1 MRDSAPGGSSES
13 IVAVQET
20 IVEEM
25 AGLRDALA
33 KYEYLVALGK
43 ELEVDGEHVRRDEH
57 LLTGCQARVWIS
69 AEVTAGIMS
78 ISADS
83 DALINR
89 GIVAL
94 LLRVLNGRPPGEI
107 LDSDLFFLDRT
118 GLATHLSPARSN
130 GLAAM
135 VRRIRELAAEAPPK
149 TADRRGDGSGAAA
162 PHLRRN

>member
-1 MRDSAPGGSSES
+1 
-13 IVAVQET
+13 
-20 IVEEM
+20 M
-25 AGLRDALA
+25 AGLRDGLA

-43 ELEVDGEHVRRDEH
+43 ELEVGGERVRRDEH
-57 LLTGCQARVWIS
+57 LLTGCQARVWLS
-69 AEVTAGIMS
+69 AEITHGIMR

-135 VRRIRELAAEAPPK
+135 VRRIRELAAAELPE
-149 TADRRGDGSGAAA
+149 TADHRSDRSGAAA
-162 PHLRRN
+162 PNLRRN